1 MRGDGVVAFLRN
13 FAGLWLLV
21 RQCCGISARV
31 ERHQIKWERSGAG
44 ISALA
49 IWLPVVRWG
58 RGLYGISAVS
68 ARPPVV
74 RWGRGSY
81 GISAQLQ

>member
-1 MRGDGVVAFLRN
+1 MVAFLRN

-31 ERHQIKWERSGAG
+31 ERHQIKWERRLLG
-44 ISALA
+44 ISASFA
-49 IWLPVVRWG
+49 WL
-58 RGLYGISAVS
+58 
-68 ARPPVV
+68 PVV

-81 GISAQLQ
+81 GISAQVQ

>member
-1 MRGDGVVAFLRN
+1 MVAFLRN

-31 ERHQIKWERSGAG
+31 ERHQINWERGLLG
-44 ISALA
+44 ISASFA
-49 IWLPVVRWG
+49 WLPV
-58 RGLYGISAVS
+58 A
-68 ARPPVV
+68 

-81 GISAQLQ
+81 GISAQVQWPPVEWLGRVMTIWHC